1 MLKGVIMKLYQAETH
16 CHTKEVSCCSRIPA
30 EYLVKCYEDLGYKYI
45 FITDHYNGATFRE
58 FEGKNDIKA
67 AIDHF
72 ESGYNKARNYAND
85 NNLNIKV
92 LQGMEVTLNP
102 NGEHEIGD
110 DFLVYG
116 FDREFLLDIP
126 DLHKMSYKDFY
137 DLMHNEGYMVFQA
150 HPYRYGNVP
159 VEPVCYDGVEIVNA
173 HPGHS
178 SHNLSAVKF
187 AEEKGLY
194 KIGGSDAH
202 CEEDAGRGGV
212 MLPSGIETP
221 NDLVSYYKEN
231 GSPELIVTFG
241 A

>member
-1 MLKGVIMKLYQAETH
+1 MKLYQAETH
-16 CHTKEVSCCSRIPA
+16 CHTKEVSTCSRIPA
-30 EYLVKCYEDLGYKYI
+30 EYLIRRYEELGYRYV
-45 FITDHYNGATFRE
+45 FITDHYNEATFRDYNL
-58 FEGKNDIKA
+58 KKDIKA
-67 AIDHF
+67 AVEHY
-72 ESGYNKARNYAND
+72 ESGFKKAEKYARD
-85 NNLNIKV
+85 NNLNVKV

-102 NGEHEIGD
+102 GDVLDIGN

-116 FDREFLLDIP
+116 FNREFLLDNP
-126 DLHKMSYKDFY
+126 DLHKMNYKEFY
-137 DLMHNEGYMVFQA
+137 ELMNNEGYLVFQA

-173 HPGHS
+173 HPGHR

-194 KIGGSDAH
+194 SIGGSDAH
-202 CEEDAGRGGV
+202 CEEDAGRGGI

-221 NDLVSYYKEN
+221 RDLISYYKEN
-231 GSPELIVTFG
+231 GSPELIITYG